1 MSIEVDAERRFYDS
15 VYAERGNASDGDLR
29 LNREIFLGE
38 LDRPDSGFFERRR
51 LYHRSFARLFE
62 QPVAGLRAL
71 DYGCGTGEWGVVMA
85 TEGATVSLL
94 DLSSTA
100 VEIGLRRARASGV
113 ADRVT
118 GHARDASDLSCFADN
133 EFDLVFACAAIHH
146 TLKYPNAFDEVVR
159 VIRPGGRLVL
169 AEGWGA
175 NPLLNGAR
183 RLRWQLSGEPEEA
196 GEGLIFGP
204 WAVELL
210 RSKFARVEVEPLN
223 CVAMGKRL
231 LRGRF
236 EQGWARGALSAME
249 AADRALLGA
258 IPPIKRFCG
267 EAVVVAM
274 K

>member
-15 VYAERGNASDGDLR
+15 VYAERGAASDDDLR
-29 LNREIFLGE
+29 LNRSIFRSE
-38 LDRPDSGFFERRR
+38 FDRPNSGFFERRR
-51 LYHRSFARLFE
+51 LYHRAFERLFE
-62 QPVAGLRAL
+62 EPVEGVRAL
-71 DYGCGTGEWGVVMA
+71 DYGCGTGEWGVVLA
-85 TEGATVSLL
+85 TEGADVALL

-100 VEIGLRRARASGV
+100 VDIGLRRAQASGV
-113 ADRVT
+113 GDRVS

-133 EFDLVFACAAIHH
+133 EFDLIFACAAIHH

-175 NPLLNGAR
+175 NPLLNAAR
-183 RLRWQLSGEPEEA
+183 RLRWSLSGEPEEA

-204 WAVELL
+204 WAVDLL
-210 RSKFARVEVEPLN
+210 RAKFARVEVEPLS

-236 EQGWARGALSAME
+236 EQGWARGALGAME
-249 AADRALLGA
+249 AADRVLLGA
-258 IPPIKRFCG
+258 LPPMKRFCG
-267 EAVVVAM
+267 ECVVVARR
-274 K
+274 

>member
-15 VYAERGNASDGDLR
+15 VYAERGNASEGDLR
-29 LNREIFLGE
+29 LNRQIFLGE
-38 LDRPDSGFFERRR
+38 LDRPGSGFFERRR
-51 LYHRSFARLFE
+51 LYHRSFERLFE
-62 QPVAGLRAL
+62 QPVDGLRAL

-85 TEGATVSLL
+85 TEGAAVSLL

-100 VEIGLRRARASGV
+100 VAIGLRRARASGV
-113 ADRVT
+113 EDRVT

-146 TLKYPNAFDEVVR
+146 TLKYPNAFEEVVR

-183 RLRWQLSGEPEEA
+183 RLRWRLSGEPEEA

-204 WAVELL
+204 WAVRLL
-210 RSKFARVEVEPLN
+210 ESRFSQVEVEPLN

-236 EQGWARGALSAME
+236 ERPWARAALAGME
-249 AADRALLGA
+249 RADRVLLTA
-258 IPPIKRFCG
+258 APVLRRFCG
-267 EAVVVAM
+267 EAVVVAV